1 MRERW
6 FFAQGA
12 ERRGPFSFEELIE
25 ALRAEP
31 DAGSLDVWRK
41 GLGGWTPARTLLE
54 IESRL
59 ASPPAVRSEPAREQG
74 GPQKAPTLP
83 PATRGRSW
91 RRSLVVSAA
100 AFLVVVASLWLRRS
114 PDAGRAARAGPRP
127 QAAPGTRSQDS
138 PAAPPTR
145 PDALLPEPAA
155 ATPVVGSLPASSGLA
170 DEEATLPSAQLRKL
184 RGVAAWSE
192 ELLKL
197 TVYNGTA
204 WRVTELQL
212 RVARLVG
219 DELVEDEQPLTLLP
233 PHERVEPGIADL
245 LERVAPD
252 RKRAGVNPLDTG
264 VFEVRA
270 GPAPRGFRWE
280 IESARGYPPRR

>member
-12 ERRGPFSFEELIE
+12 ERRGPFSFDELIE

-31 DAGSLDVWRK
+31 DAGSVHVWRK
-41 GLGGWTPARTLLE
+41 GLAGWTPAGAVLE
-54 IESRL
+54 LESRL
-59 ASPPAVRSEPAREQG
+59 GPFRAVAGEATDRAAPGSSQSASVRSTSP
-74 GPQKAPTLP
+74 
-83 PATRGRSW
+83 GRS
-91 RRSLVVSAA
+91 RRRALVVSAA
-100 AFLVVVASLWLRRS
+100 LALTLVVTAWLWPRGSAEPERTARSLQAASRSARSRSAPQPS
-114 PDAGRAARAGPRP
+114 PDARASMPTVATPG
-127 QAAPGTRSQDS
+127 AASV
-138 PAAPPTR
+138 PAAS
-145 PDALLPEPAA
+145 AL
-155 ATPVVGSLPASSGLA
+155 G
-170 DEEATLPSAQLRKL
+170 DEEAALPSTQLRRL
-184 RGVAAWSE
+184 RGVAAWSG

-197 TVYNGTA
+197 TIYNGTA

-212 RVARLVG
+212 RITRLTG

-233 PHERVEPGIADL
+233 PQERVDAGVADL
-245 LERVAPD
+245 LQRVAPD

-264 VFEVRA
+264 AFEVRA